1 MIKVKTAEL
10 NEMGINWLIVQI
22 LNMSPMIK
30 QDGDGHTIV
39 EVYKEL
45 CHKERW
51 DATRNYS
58 QGSPILDDEGVATRR
73 LKSGQWVAMMSDD
86 LGDDEA
92 ARWMLYTMK
101 DVPRSASTSRLC
113 RFEGKTR
120 LIAGLRCVIAY
131 HMGETVSIP
140 DELA

>member
-10 NEMGINWLIVQI
+10 NEMGINWLIAEI
-22 LNMSPMIK
+22 RNMNPVIEK
-30 QDGDGHTIV
+30 NEHTLKIMAGPAFW
-39 EVYKEL
+39 E
-45 CHKERW
+45 
-51 DATRNYS
+51 ATRNYS